1 MNVPWNANLSPW
13 DRPASLLIPT
23 PHFEIL
29 TCLSLLFCY
38 PRLVMSGKS
47 PRGTSAASP
56 TVAPAQVTTTFC
68 VLGLQSAF
76 TTFCV
81 QGFGICSSG
90 PPQFPFLISFFS
102 VFTTV
107 SADNNHRQLRGSE
120 NSQWAELPANAD
132 CSIIGKSEVDRWT
145 KSQEASLLSTGLVLS
160 CPQNL
165 TAKPQGC
172 DPQGGE
178 AFAPGL
184 LAARGYSKTLFSR
197 ARYLLF

>member
-1 MNVPWNANLSPW
+1 
-13 DRPASLLIPT
+13 
-23 PHFEIL
+23 
-29 TCLSLLFCY
+29 
-38 PRLVMSGKS
+38 MSGKS

-120 NSQWAELPANAD
+120 NSRWAELPANAD
-132 CSIIGKSEVDRWT
+132 CPIIGTSEVDRWT
-145 KSQEASLLSTGLVLS
+145 KSQETSLLSTGLVLS

-172 DPQGGE
+172 DPQGGGSICPR
-178 AFAPGL
+178 APGSP
-184 LAARGYSKTLFSR
+184 GIFKGPV
-197 ARYLLF
+197 

>member
-13 DRPASLLIPT
+13 ERPASLLIPT

-29 TCLSLLFCY
+29 TRLSLLLCC

-68 VLGLQSAF
+68 VLGLQSAL

-81 QGFGICSSG
+81 QGFGVCSSG

-120 NSQWAELPANAD
+120 NSRWAELPLMQIARSSGNQ
-132 CSIIGKSEVDRWT
+132 R
-145 KSQEASLLSTGLVLS
+145 LTGGQRAKRPHC
-160 CPQNL
+160 CPQDL
-165 TAKPQGC
+165 FCPV
-172 DPQGGE
+172 P
-178 AFAPGL
+178 
-184 LAARGYSKTLFSR
+184 KT
-197 ARYLLF
+197 

>member
-1 MNVPWNANLSPW
+1 MGMPSQPSNPYP
-13 DRPASLLIPT
+13 SLLDTSMLIS
-23 PHFEIL
+23 
-29 TCLSLLFCY
+29 LSLLTTAGDVREE
-38 PRLVMSGKS
+38 PQRNL
-47 PRGTSAASP
+47 AASP
-56 TVAPAQVTTTFC
+56 TAAQAQVTTTFVC
-68 VLGLQSAF
+68 WAYRSVP

-81 QGFGICSSG
+81 RGFGICSSG

-102 VFTTV
+102 GFTTV

-120 NSQWAELPANAD
+120 NSRWAELPANAD
-132 CSIIGKSEVDRWT
+132 CPIIGKSEVDRWT
-145 KSQEASLLSTGLVLS
+145 KSEEASLLATGLVLS

-184 LAARGYSKTLFSR
+184 LAARG
-197 ARYLLF
+197 